1 MSKALRLVTL
11 LPLAACAGSDSNS
24 PTGGIPGAVSQV
36 TAVVDAGQIQLQWPA
51 VSGALSYN
59 VYMASESGVT
69 RVNVATLTGNMTHN
83 GLGTSFDHPA
93 GLDANETYYFV
104 VTAQNAAGESV
115 ESCEVTARIT
125 GDQGGVC

>member
-1 MSKALRLVTL
+1 MAL
-11 LPLAACAGSDSNS
+11 LPLAACAGSESNS

-36 TAVVDAGQIQLQWPA
+36 TAAVNAGQVQLQWPA

-69 RVNVATLTGNMTHN
+69 RVNVATLNGNMTHN

-93 GLDANETYYFV
+93 GLDADATYYFV
-104 VTAQNAAGESV
+104 VTAVNAAGESV
-115 ESCEVTARIT
+115 ESCEVNARIT
-125 GDQGGVC
+125 GNQGGNC